1 MTKAY
6 TVADWHQ
13 ANVNIATDAAT
24 QRFDSNATKVGF
36 VLKFSDIFY
45 FVKIS
50 SLFLILLTT

>member
-24 QRFDSNATKVGF
+24 QRFDSNATKVRQ
-36 VLKFSDIFY
+36 Y
-45 FVKIS
+45 FTIDS
-50 SLFLILLTT
+50 TYL